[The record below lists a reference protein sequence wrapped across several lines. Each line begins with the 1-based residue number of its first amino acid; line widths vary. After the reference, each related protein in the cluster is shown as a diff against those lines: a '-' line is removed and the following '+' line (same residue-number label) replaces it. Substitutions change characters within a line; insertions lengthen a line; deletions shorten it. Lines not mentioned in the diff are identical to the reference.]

1 MVPRLP
7 FLLLSYH
14 AGESPAQ
21 ALIYTALQAPVG
33 SGVWNNKTGLSI
45 TLCSDLP
52 GLIGKEGGVGGREGS
67 LGGPAQRAFVTLIE
81 CAGGSGVGEWRLF
94 ISPQVSPVTAG
105 TQKSRDRKGIRAQK
119 ADPGQGCPLRA
130 PNQNAATLV
139 QLCLISPG
147 HPSCLCIITP

>member
-81 CAGGSGVGEWRLF
+81 CAGWHGVGEWRLF
-94 ISPQVSPVTAG
+94 ISP
-105 TQKSRDRKGIRAQK
+105 
-119 ADPGQGCPLRA
+119 
-130 PNQNAATLV
+130 
-139 QLCLISPG
+139 
-147 HPSCLCIITP
+147 